1 MPAGAFTMGDSAGD
15 GYAADGERPVRRVD
29 LPAYDIDATSVTVA
43 DFARFVEATGH
54 VTDAERYAVS
64 AVFHLLVE
72 AAPTDVVGRFPGV
85 PWWVGVRGADW
96 RHPGGPGSSVAGRED
111 HPVVHVTWHDATAYC
126 AWAGRR
132 LPSEAEWERAAR
144 GGLEGARYPW
154 GDDLTGPDGE
164 RRCQVFE
171 GDFPDRHAGDG
182 PLGTLPVHS
191 FEPNGLG
198 LWQCVGNVWEWCADP
213 FTPPGAEAGGG
224 DPQRAMRGGSYL
236 CHDSYCRRYRCAART
251 GNTPDSSSGNTG
263 FRTVAA

>member
-1 MPAGAFTMGDSAGD
+1 M
-15 GYAADGERPVRRVD
+15 
-29 LPAYDIDATSVTVA
+29 
-43 DFARFVEATGH
+43 
-54 VTDAERYAVS
+54 
-64 AVFHLLVE
+64 
-72 AAPTDVVGRFPGV
+72 
-85 PWWVGVRGADW
+85 
-96 RHPGGPGSSVAGRED
+96 
-111 HPVVHVTWHDATAYC
+111 TWHDATAYC